1 VAPEAL
7 AIIESLRAQQVALE
21 AHLAETIAK
30 NTEQIEELTGER
42 DRVIGERDRY
52 RELYGK
58 LIEQC
63 RKLELGILGQ
73 KSERF
78 VGHPDQLTL
87 SMLEMLLGEAQKKV
101 EPPQIEIAAHQ
112 RPKPTG
118 RKPLPEHLPR
128 FDVTL
133 LPEEVEREG
142 LDAFERIGEEVTE
155 TVERRPGA
163 FVVVR
168 VHRPKFVRK
177 GHSPLGETKVSQM
190 SALELPIPRG
200 LAGPG
205 LLADTLVRRFQDHQ
219 PLHRLERIYGR
230 EGLELARSTVC
241 GWHTELS
248 DLVRP
253 LIEAMWQDALASP
266 YLCTDATGVLVQDLK
281 RCHVGH
287 FWIMAAPERHVLF
300 NYSRRHDKAAVD
312 EMLSGYEGYLVADAH
327 SVYEHLYRTGNVIEV
342 GCWAHARRYFFKAL
356 ETDRDLATQGLSRIR
371 ALFDL
376 ERTHATLPPEARL
389 RARNEQGKRIV
400 EDFFGWCEAEIL
412 RALDETPIQ
421 KALRYAL
428 NQRLALSRFLED
440 GRLPIHNNFSERELR
455 REAVGRKNWLFIGSD
470 DAGEV
475 NANFVS
481 LIASA
486 QLHDLEPWAYLRDL
500 FCLLPAWPKKRVLDL
515 APLNWTKTTEQP
527 AVQAALL
534 ANAYRRAILG

>member
-1 VAPEAL
+1 VPPEAL
-7 AIIESLRAQQVALE
+7 AMIAELQAGRAMLE
-21 AHLAETIAK
+21 ATLAVA
-30 NTEQIEELTGER
+30 TE
-42 DRVIGERDRY
+42 ERDRY
-52 RELYGK
+52 KELYVK
-58 LIEQC
+58 QLELC

-78 VGHPDQLTL
+78 VAEGQLTL
-87 SMLEMLLGEAQKKV
+87 SLLGMLLGEAEQKLR
-101 EPPQIEIAAHQ
+101 PPPKIEVAAHA

-128 FDVTL
+128 VDVTV
-133 LPEEVEREG
+133 LPEEVERGG
-142 LDAFERIGEEVTE
+142 LDAFERIGEDVTE
-155 TVERRPGA
+155 TVERRPGS

-168 VHRPKFVRK
+168 VHRPKFVPK
-177 GHSPLGETKVSQM
+177 GRDPLAETKVSQM
-190 SALELPIPRG
+190 PALELPIPRG

-230 EGLELARSTVC
+230 EGLELARSTLC
-241 GWHTELS
+241 GWHAELS
-248 DLVRP
+248 TLVRP

-266 YLCTDATGVLVQDLK
+266 YLCTDATGVLVQDRPK
-281 RCHVGH
+281 CHSGH
-287 FWIMAAPERHVLF
+287 FWIMAAPEKHVLF
-300 NYSRRHDKAAVD
+300 NYSRKHDGAAVD
-312 EMLSGYEGYLVADAH
+312 EMLAGYKGYLVADAH
-327 SVYEHLYRTGNVIEV
+327 SVYDHLYRGGKVVEV

-356 ETDRDLATQGLSRIR
+356 DSDRELATTGLTHIR

-376 ERTHATLPPEARL
+376 ERAHATLPPETRLAAR
-389 RARNEQGKRIV
+389 RALGKRLV
-400 EDFFGWCEAEIL
+400 DGFFAWCEVEIL

-428 NQRLALSRFLED
+428 NQRAALSRFLDD

-455 REAVGRKNWLFIGSD
+455 REAVGRKNWLFIGTD

-500 FCLLPAWPKKRVLDL
+500 LCLLPEWPQKRVLEL
-515 APLNWTKTTEQP
+515 APAYWSKTVDALRVGE
-527 AVQAALL
+527 LL
-534 ANAYRRAILG
+534 AANLYRRATLTP